1 MSKSIAYPELNN
13 RTMKGTL
20 KDAKV
25 NPSIVV
31 LIGNYIL
38 NQMGKETAAD
48 EAKLHTK
55 TLFHS
60 VIMSYKIKERLENDR
75 SIHNSNPR
83 SSV

>member
-38 NQMGKETAAD
+38 NRMSKETAAD
-48 EAKLHTK
+48 EAKLHMK

-60 VIMSYKIKERLENDR
+60 VIMSYKIKERLEHDR
-75 SIHNSNPR
+75 SIHNSNA
-83 SSV
+83 STDI

>member
-1 MSKSIAYPELNN
+1 MSTNLDPYF
-13 RTMKGTL
+13 
-20 KDAKV
+20 
-25 NPSIVV
+25 VV

-38 NQMGKETAAD
+38 NRMSKETAAD